1 MDTQSAAWYD
11 VIGKFRE
18 QAAKFTAAY
27 NALLATE
34 NSAKK
39 SPALYAEYSTLRKK
53 ADDVKA
59 KVQKVTGAVDQ
70 AAAWLK
76 SAFGLGA
83 LPALVPVAV
92 VVSAVAAMSYI
103 VADISKFV
111 MRVRQFETVSAQVGP
126 EKAAAIVAQSNP
138 GGGVFDSF
146 GASVKS
152 VALLVAVIAGVYY
165 LPKLVKK

>member
-34 NSAKK
+34 SVAKK
-39 SPALYAEYSTLRKK
+39 SPALLAEYVALRRK

-59 KVQKVTGAVDQ
+59 TVQKVTGAVDQ
-70 AAAWLK
+70 AAGWLK
-76 SAFGLGA
+76 STFGLGA

-111 MRVRQFETVSAQVGP
+111 IKARQFETVSAQVGP
-126 EKAAAIVAQSNP
+126 EKAAQIVQQAGAGDIFS
-138 GGGVFDSF
+138 SI
-146 GASVKS
+146 GASAKS
-152 VALLVAVIAGVYY
+152 VAMLVALVAGLYY